1 MYRFWHFCL
10 WPVYACSQFMLGSG
24 CVYSTGIWFRLLYF
38 HGLSGGTQ
46 GWGNVFTSVS
56 PFFPL
61 LISKGVCPDT
71 FAKQL
76 LYRRPGSGL
85 SPLSNWI
92 CICKSIQLNIRWTSS
107 QSHVNIPSFFLFFLC
122 GADFKRKHDLS
133 SPIRESQWSSRRGMK
148 KEGPMPDCGASSL
161 SPVLPSFRFHLTPPQ
176 PLSDLSGCFCCLSAS
191 FQKGFEQ
198 SKPKA
203 MSKLYSVTTP

>member
-10 WPVYACSQFMLGSG
+10 WPVCACSQFTLGSG
-24 CVYSTGIWFRLLYF
+24 CVYSTSIWFCLLYF
-38 HGLSGGTQ
+38 HGLGGGTQ
-46 GWGNVFTSVS
+46 GWGNMFPSVS

-61 LISKGVCPDT
+61 LISKGVCPDP

-85 SPLSNWI
+85 CPLIGFAFANQSCWILGEHLVSPMLIS
-92 CICKSIQLNIRWTSS
+92 LL
-107 QSHVNIPSFFLFFLC
+107 LFFFFFC
-122 GADFKRKHDLS
+122 DADFKRKHDLS
-133 SPIRESQWSSRRGMK
+133 SPIPESQWSSRRGMK
-148 KEGPMPDCGASSL
+148 EGPRPDCGASSL
-161 SPVLPSFRFHLTPPQ
+161 SPALPSFRFHLTPLQ

-198 SKPKA
+198 FKPKA